1 MLFEQNMS
9 ITRGGACRCLFL
21 SDERGATAIEY
32 SIVAAGI
39 ALVVAPIVYV
49 LGSTVFTNL
58 YQQIA
63 NAFG

>member
-1 MLFEQNMS
+1 MNL
-9 ITRGGACRCLFL
+9 IRRGACRPRFL
-21 SDERGATAIEY
+21 YDEHGATAIEY

-39 ALVVAPIVYV
+39 ALVVAPIIYV